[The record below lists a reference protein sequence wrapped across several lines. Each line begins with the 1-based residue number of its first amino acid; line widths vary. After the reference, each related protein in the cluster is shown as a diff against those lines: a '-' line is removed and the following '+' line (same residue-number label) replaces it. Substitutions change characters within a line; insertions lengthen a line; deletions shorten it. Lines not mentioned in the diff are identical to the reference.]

1 MKKNKI
7 SSKTIS
13 FISIIHLAIVVL
25 IMFPIYS
32 VSSQDNL
39 GSISIIKKEDNVIL
53 LSSIK
58 QDDINKYRKL
68 ISEKK
73 KKLAELKKKKALEKK
88 KKLAELKKK
97 KALEKKKKEALK
109 KKKELEEKQRK
120 AKIIKL
126 EAEESELLAKYE
138 ADSIISEVEDISLIE
153 KLVEQKRKEA
163 IRLSDAQTK
172 YIQAIKSVVEG
183 KWVIPHNV
191 KHDKECTVILK
202 QLPSGT
208 VTDVKLHQCNADK
221 LYRET
226 LINAVWNSSPLPL
239 APDTKVFDSELILF
253 FDSNVSNN

>member
-68 ISEKK
+68 IS
-73 KKLAELKKKKALEKK
+73 EKK

-208 VTDVKLHQCNADK
+208 VTDVKLHQCDADK